1 MPQQCPTPAAQGAG
15 VQEPCLQRTM
25 PGSGQERKFEEAGD
39 KSGKEVP
46 KLNRSANQ
54 VRWWA
59 PQGPGT
65 HRVGGWHVPGTD
77 SLGLHVARG
86 LPAELCW
93 QQPCSPSAEAAIG
106 PQRRER
112 AARVPRDQATWKGLQ
127 WQGSASTRDQS
138 PGGRVSTES
147 CQRGPGQHILTLS
160 LQKLEKP
167 CTKFK
172 KQERQK

>member
-106 PQRRER
+106 PQRRESSPGPQR
-112 AARVPRDQATWKGLQ
+112 PGHMERTPMARISKHKGSVPRGK
-127 WQGSASTRDQS
+127 
-138 PGGRVSTES
+138 
-147 CQRGPGQHILTLS
+147 GQH
-160 LQKLEKP
+160 
-167 CTKFK
+167 
-172 KQERQK
+172 